1 MKPDFNKFADGL
13 VPVIVQDHK
22 TNIVLMMGFMNEEA
36 FNKTVTE
43 NRVVFY
49 SRSKQR
55 LWMKGETSGNY
66 LQVQNILLD
75 CDADCL
81 LIKADPQGPVCH
93 SGADTCF
100 NEKNTNTHFLNQL
113 EQVIDDRK
121 KHPVESSYTGS
132 LFKKGINAIAQKVGE
147 EAVELIIEAKDND
160 IEKFTNEAAD
170 LLYHYLVLLQTKGIY
185 LKDVVDVL
193 QGRHIKKEK

>member
-13 VPVIVQDHK
+13 VPVIVQDDK

-75 CDADCL
+75 CDLDCL
-81 LIKADPQGPVCH
+81 LIKANPQGPVCH

-113 EQVIDDRK
+113 EQVINDRK
-121 KHPVESSYTGS
+121 KLPVESSYTGS

-170 LLYHYLVLLQTKGIY
+170 LLYHYLILLQAKGIY
-185 LKDVVDVL
+185 LNDVVNVL
-193 QGRHIKKEK
+193 QSRQIKKEK

>member
-75 CDADCL
+75 CDQDCL
-81 LIKADPQGPVCH
+81 LIKANPQGPVCH

-100 NEKNTNTHFLNQL
+100 NEKNTNTDFLNQL

-121 KHPVESSYTGS
+121 KHLVESSYTGS

-170 LLYHYLVLLQTKGIY
+170 MLYHYLILLQAKGIY
-185 LKDVVDVL
+185 LNNVVDIL
-193 QGRHIKKEK
+193 QSRHIKKEK

>member
-1 MKPDFNKFADGL
+1 MKPDFKKFADEL

-75 CDADCL
+75 CDQDCL
-81 LIKADPQGPVCH
+81 LIKANPQGPVCH
-93 SGADTCF
+93 NGADTCF

-121 KHPVESSYTGS
+121 KNPDETSYTGS
-132 LFKKGINAIAQKVGE
+132 LFKKGINAIAQKIGE

-160 IEKFTNEAAD
+160 IDKFTNEAAD
-170 LLYHYLVLLQTKGIY
+170 LLYHYLILLQAKGIY
-185 LKDVVDVL
+185 LNNVVDIL
-193 QGRHIKKEK
+193 QSRHIKKEK

>member
-66 LQVQNILLD
+66 LLVKDILLD
-75 CDADCL
+75 CDQDCL
-81 LIKADPQGPVCH
+81 LIKANPNGPVCH

-100 NEKNTNTHFLNQL
+100 NEKNTNPNFLNQL
-113 EQVIDDRK
+113 ELIIADRK
-121 KHPVESSYTGS
+121 QNHVKESYTGS
-132 LFKKGINAIAQKVGE
+132 LFIKGINAIAQKVGE

-160 IEKFTNEAAD
+160 IDKFTNEAAD
-170 LLYHYLVLLQTKGIY
+170 LLYHYLILLQAKTIY
-185 LKDVVDVL
+185 LNDVVNVL

>member
-13 VPVIVQDHK
+13 VPVIVQDDK
-22 TNIVLMMGFMNEEA
+22 TNIVLMMGYMNSEA

-49 SRSKQR
+49 SRSRQR

-66 LQVQNILLD
+66 LLVKDVLLD
-75 CDADCL
+75 CDQDCL
-81 LIKADPQGPVCH
+81 LIKANPNGPVCH
-93 SGADTCF
+93 TGADTCF

-160 IEKFTNEAAD
+160 IDKFTNEAAD
-170 LLYHYLVLLQTKGIY
+170 LLYHYLILLQAKGIY
-185 LKDVVDVL
+185 LKNVVDVL
-193 QGRHIKKEK
+193 QKRNTMKEK

>member
-75 CDADCL
+75 CDQDCL
-81 LIKADPQGPVCH
+81 LIKANPQGPVCH

-170 LLYHYLVLLQTKGIY
+170 LLYHYLILLQAKGIY
-185 LKDVVDVL
+185 LNDVVNVL
-193 QGRHIKKEK
+193 QSRQIKKEK

>member
-13 VPVIVQDHK
+13 VPVIVQDDK

-75 CDADCL
+75 CDQDCL
-81 LIKADPQGPVCH
+81 LIKANPQGPVCH

-113 EQVIDDRK
+113 EQIIDDRK

-160 IEKFTNEAAD
+160 IDKFTNEAAD
-170 LLYHYLVLLQTKGIY
+170 LLYHYLILLQAKSIC
-185 LKDVVDVL
+185 LNNVVEIL
-193 QGRHIKKEK
+193 QSRHFKK